1 MKLRYLAAMVASTV
15 MSVLAVALTM
25 VALMIAARPADPAP
39 MPLVGPPQCD
49 GKPDVGFCYLDLS
62 DGREYVIYTDPITGN
77 LAWYEQDWRDGS

>member
-62 DGREYVIYTDPITGN
+62 DDPITGN